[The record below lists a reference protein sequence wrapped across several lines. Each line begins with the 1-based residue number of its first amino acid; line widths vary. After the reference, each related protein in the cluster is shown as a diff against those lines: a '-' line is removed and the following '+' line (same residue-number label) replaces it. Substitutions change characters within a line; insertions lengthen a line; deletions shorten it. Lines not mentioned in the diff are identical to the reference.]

1 MGPWGWLS
9 VALLGQAAP
18 YDPGYVVEVH
28 RGLVIG
34 PAKVVG
40 MGGAYVSIAEG
51 AGAMGLNPAAAAARA
66 IHNGDQYFDWDWS
79 LDGNTSLGDL
89 DPENNRLGQSSSH
102 DAGLALAALSF
113 QLGAFGIGATISGTT
128 LRLDELDVIHS
139 ELAISTGL
147 NLLEGQLVFGAQ
159 LLLSTTNVEIDQ
171 RPVFDQFG
179 WGVAVGGLAKPKGE
193 PFAFGFS
200 YRPRMELGSLDEVA
214 AGTRFDRVVAPPH
227 FRVPAQLAVG
237 MSYALGDRA
246 LNRASTLGAL
256 PDGVDAEP
264 LPVDRERYVVSADV
278 VYIEASE
285 RATGL
290 EAWAR
295 GQLQPVHDVRPS
307 VGVRVGIDSEPLQDR
322 LQWRLGFYWEPSRF
336 FSVSGRTHLT
346 SGFDLRL
353 FELVWMWRVGMAVDL
368 SREYSN
374 LIFSFGF
381 WR

>member
-1 MGPWGWLS
+1 MVAWGLVWA
-9 VALLGQAAP
+9 ALLAQPAP
-18 YDPGYVVEVH
+18 YDPTFVVEVH

-34 PAKVVG
+34 PARVVG

-66 IHNGDQYFDWDWS
+66 IYNADQYFDWDWS

-89 DPENNRLGQSSSH
+89 DPENNRLGQSNGH

-113 QLGAFGIGATISGTT
+113 QLGTFGIGATISGTT
-128 LRLDELDVIHS
+128 LRLDELDVVHS

-159 LLLSTTNVEIDQ
+159 LLLATTNIEIEQ
-171 RPVFDQFG
+171 QPAFAHLGV
-179 WGVAVGGLAKPKGE
+179 GVAVGGLAKPKGE
-193 PFAFGFS
+193 PFSFGF
-200 YRPRMELGSLDEVA
+200 YFRPRMELGSLNDVA
-214 AGTRFDRVVAPPH
+214 AGALFGRVLAPPH
-227 FRVPAQLAVG
+227 FRVPAQVVVA

-246 LNRASTLGAL
+246 INRVATLGSL
-256 PDGVDAEP
+256 PDGVDPEP
-264 LPVDRERYVVSADV
+264 LPVERERYVVSADV
-278 VYIEASE
+278 VYIEPSE
-285 RATGL
+285 QATGL

-295 GQLQPVHDVRPS
+295 GQLQPVQAVRPS
-307 VGVRVGIDSEPLQDR
+307 IGFRLGIDSEPLPDR
-322 LQWRLGFYWEPSRF
+322 LQWRLGFYWEPTRF
-336 FSVSGRTHLT
+336 YRVSGRTHLT

-353 FELVWMWRVGMAVDL
+353 FELVWMWRAGVAVDL